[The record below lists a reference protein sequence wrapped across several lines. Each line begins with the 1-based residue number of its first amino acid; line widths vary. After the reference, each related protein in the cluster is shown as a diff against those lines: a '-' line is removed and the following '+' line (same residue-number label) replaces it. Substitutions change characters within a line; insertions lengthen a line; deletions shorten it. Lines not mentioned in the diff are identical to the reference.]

1 METELDCIPC
11 FLRQALEAVRM
22 VTTDRSKQEKV
33 LREVL
38 SALSKVSFEGPP
50 TEIAHVVHGIVK
62 RAADNPDPYREVKEK
77 SNRMALEL
85 YPKLKQ
91 MVQNSDNRLLT
102 AVKLAI
108 AGNIIDYGPS
118 SQFDVNKTIEE
129 VLSQDLEI
137 NDFEKFESMLRNAKN
152 VVYLGDNAGEI
163 VFDRVLIEEMPDKK
177 VTFFVRAEPI
187 LNDATIDD
195 AVTVGIDKLAEIRKI
210 SVDHEGVDRN
220 SEEFIEFL
228 RSADMVISKGQ
239 GNYEALSDRKAGVFF
254 LLKVKCPAVAKHIGA
269 RVGSTVLKFEEKEQR

>member
-11 FLRQALEAVRM
+11 FVRQALEAVKM
-22 VTTDRSKQEKV
+22 VTNDKSKQEIV

-38 SALSKVSFEGPP
+38 SELSKISFDGPP

-62 RAADNPDPYREVKEK
+62 KVADNPDPYKDVKEK
-77 SNRMALEL
+77 SNRIALEL

-91 MVQNSDNRLLT
+91 MVENSENRILT

-118 SQFDVNKTIEE
+118 SQFDINKTIEE

-137 NDFEKFESMLRNAKN
+137 NDFEKFEQMLSNAKN
-152 VVYLGDNAGEI
+152 IIYLGDNAGEI
-163 VFDRVLIEEMPDKK
+163 VFDRVLLEEMPDKK
-177 VTFFVRAEPI
+177 ITFFVRAEPI
-187 LNDATIDD
+187 LNDATIDE
-195 AVTVGIDKLAEIRKI
+195 AREVGIDKMADIKKI
-210 SVDHEGVDRN
+210 SVDHEGMDRN
-220 SEEFIEFL
+220 SEEFINYL
-228 RSADMVISKGQ
+228 READMVISKGQ

-254 LLKVKCPAVAKHIGA
+254 LLKIKCPAVAKHIKA
-269 RVGSTVLKFEEKEQR
+269 KVGSTVLKFEDKN